1 MYIVLSI
8 LFFFVVVAASYQ
20 VVQRVLRPMEN
31 ATDRRWLI
39 GVSCAVSV
47 VASVLLLSCA
57 FLPYKMNNAL
67 EEGIS
72 AFEQSLESV
81 SPDICNEELSPDR
94 LRQLCSDSRS
104 IKGYIEENA
113 DVNFVVRTVGVDRYV
128 DYLVAFANGMDGQMD
143 AFEQTGA
150 AYTIH
155 NVLAFIQQE
164 VQQPIRTATMILEGL
179 LLLAMMIVLGAVCI
193 IKKMSGNDTI
203 DNGVRFGE
211 GKEDTTAF

>member
-8 LFFFVVVAASYQ
+8 VFFFVVVAATYQ

-31 ATDRRWLI
+31 ATDRRWLT

-57 FLPYKMNNAL
+57 FLPYKMDNAL

-81 SPDICNEELSPDR
+81 SPDICHEELSPDR

-113 DVNFVVRTVGVDRYV
+113 DVNFVVRTWALTAMWIISLR
-128 DYLVAFANGMDGQMD
+128 L
-143 AFEQTGA
+143 QTGWTDRWMRLNRPA
-150 AYTIH
+150 LPIPYTMYWH
-155 NVLAFIQQE
+155 SYDKRCSN
-164 VQQPIRTATMILEGL
+164 
-179 LLLAMMIVLGAVCI
+179 
-193 IKKMSGNDTI
+193 
-203 DNGVRFGE
+203 RFGLRLWY
-211 GKEDTTAF
+211 